1 MKNCFTQKL
10 NDLKMKKNILAILVT
25 LSIFAIHP
33 EVLKAQDDPGVKTTV
48 DITVDNVGDAVCD
61 FKYKYN
67 AAYWDYFT
75 KTIGNNT
82 SIIKNNILRVF
93 PKYNLTDF
101 DYSQKSDE
109 RTNTV
114 KFKILGMVYIDKN
127 GRWTADLDT
136 KNPDIT
142 KISDKDYLLM
152 ESGNQIKIHLPAGTS
167 DSKIEKDSFGKA
179 VLTYPADETGGT
191 GKMFM
196 IGGLVLMAAGG
207 FLLYRNMKAPK
218 LKTMYGR
225 ETAKQSLGTSAG
237 KQILNERNSEIPRNI
252 NQDKVQQP
260 DYKQDTHE
268 G

>member
-1 MKNCFTQKL
+1 
-10 NDLKMKKNILAILVT
+10 MKKNILAILVT
-25 LSIFAIHP
+25 LSVFAFHP
-33 EVLKAQDDPGVKTTV
+33 QIVKAQDDPGVKTAV
-48 DITVDNVGDAVCD
+48 DITVDNVGDAICE

-114 KFKILGMVYIDKN
+114 KFKILGMMYIDKN

-152 ESGNQIKIHLPAGTS
+152 EAGNQIKIHLPAGTS

-207 FLLYRNMKAPK
+207 FLLYRSMKAPA
-218 LKTMYGR
+218 LKTIYGR
-225 ETAKQSLGTSAG
+225 DNARQTLSTSAG
-237 KQILNERNSEIPRNI
+237 KQLSNEGTSEIHRNI
-252 NQDKVQQP
+252 NPVKTQEA